1 MPYIT
6 EIPSNLLTI
15 GVDGGIAFVPNT
27 SLLNAFESSQEFAQ
41 YDVDAANGPTTLSYG
56 DNLTPVDGDGNALP
70 GTTGGTY
77 VGSTTVN
84 NAAASVGIPSL
95 ANISL
100 QVNPIS
106 GHMMEAN
113 GSYYFISEQALDDDH
128 ISVTAS
134 ITVAGRPVSV
144 TGPISNIVE
153 QLATAVE
160 ALPLGLGVIPAGLIR
175 TSADLIQT
183 TANGVVV
190 TMDHDVDGTL
200 ALTDDEVFC
209 FVAGTLIETKDGLVS
224 VEDLKLGDLIATR
237 DNGYQPIRWIGS
249 VKLSPA
255 ALATQPKLRPIR
267 IKAGALGDNTPS
279 SDLLVSP
286 QHRVLVRSKVALKM
300 FGALEVLVAAKQ
312 LLQIEGVDVAADME
326 SVEYFHF
333 LFDRHEVVH
342 SNGAATES
350 LYTGA
355 QALKSVGKAARE
367 EIFALFP
374 QLQDADFTPEPA
386 RPMPSGRKA
395 RKLANRH
402 LQHDRAMVC

>member
-1 MPYIT
+1 MPYYT
-6 EIPSNLLTI
+6 LIPDATI
-15 GVDGGIAFVPNT
+15 D
-27 SLLNAFESSQEFAQ
+27 LNAETPVISLGNSLILNELSGSTEFDQ
-41 YDVDAANGPTTLSYG
+41 YDVGSPGATTLQPG
-56 DNLTPVDGDGNALP
+56 DTFTTSGGGAPLSGTYAGSGTVSTAAAGVTVPNPLPGLPPLASLTVQLNPIDADYMVDGNGNVYLITEEP
-70 GTTGGTY
+70 FDQSHLGVT
-77 VGSTTVN
+77 VSGSL
-84 NAAASVGIPSL
+84 SGIPLVATS
-95 ANISL
+95 
-100 QVNPIS
+100 VPIS
-106 GHMMEAN
+106 QLGNVLPVGPVLNAVQSTLDTVVVNTAYDPN
-113 GSYYFISEQALDDDH
+113 G
-128 ISVTAS
+128 T
-134 ITVAGRPVSV
+134 
-144 TGPISNIVE
+144 
-153 QLATAVE
+153 
-160 ALPLGLGVIPAGLIR
+160 LPLDAE
-175 TSADLIQT
+175 D
-183 TANGVVV
+183 V
-190 TMDHDVDGTL
+190 T
-200 ALTDDEVFC
+200 C

-374 QLQDADFTPEPA
+374 QLRDADFTPEPA

>member
-15 GVDGGIAFVPNT
+15 GIDGAVAFVPNT

-56 DNLTPVDGDGNALP
+56 DNLTPVDGDGNALA
-70 GTTGGTY
+70 GTAGGTY
-77 VGSTTVN
+77 LGSTTVN
-84 NAAASVGIPSL
+84 NAAASVGI
-95 ANISL
+95 AGVATVSL

-113 GSYYFISEQALDDDH
+113 GSYYFISEEALDDDH
-128 ISVTAS
+128 LSVTAS
-134 ITVAGRPVSV
+134 LTLLGRPISV
-144 TGPISNIVE
+144 TGPISGITE
-153 QLATAVE
+153 QLAAAVE
-160 ALPLGLGVIPAGLIR
+160 STLGGLGSIPAGVIR
-175 TSADLIQT
+175 GTADLLQT
-183 TANGVVV
+183 TANGVAV
-190 TMDHDVDGTL
+190 TMNHDVDGTL

-209 FVAGTLIETKDGLVS
+209 FVAGTLIETKDGLVA

-249 VKLSPA
+249 VRLSAA
-255 ALATQPKLRPIR
+255 ALAAQPKLRPIR
-267 IKAGALGDNTPS
+267 IKAGALGDGTPS

-312 LLQIEGVDVAADME
+312 LLQIEGVDIAADME
-326 SVEYFHF
+326 GVEYFHL
-333 LFDRHEVVH
+333 LFDQHEVVN

-374 QLQDADFTPEPA
+374 QLQDAHFTPEPA

-402 LQHDRAMVC
+402 LQHDRAMVS